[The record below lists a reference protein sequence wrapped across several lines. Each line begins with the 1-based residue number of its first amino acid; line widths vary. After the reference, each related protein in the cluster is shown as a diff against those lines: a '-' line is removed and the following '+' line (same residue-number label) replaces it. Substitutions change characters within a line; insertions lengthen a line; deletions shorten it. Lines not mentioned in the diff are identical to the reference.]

1 MNSRRLNIL
10 LVEDDEDDYVL
21 VRDLLSEIEA
31 WKFDLEW
38 VATYDAALEAF
49 QRNRHDV
56 CLIDYRL
63 GAHDGLELL
72 RRMGEGGSRV
82 PMIFLTGQGG
92 HEIDVEAMKA
102 GAANYLVKSQLD
114 SPLLE
119 RSIRYAIEH
128 AQTLE
133 VLRKALKFRLEFEGV
148 VGKSRAM
155 ERVMEL
161 VEKVADTDSSVV
173 IEGETGTGKELI
185 ARCLHRNSPRR
196 HQPFL
201 PINCGALPEHLLES
215 ELFGHERGS
224 FTGAYARKIGLLES
238 AQGGT
243 VLLDE
248 ISTLSPNLQVK
259 LLRVLQER
267 QVRRVGGQETIDIDI
282 RVISATNENLEEA
295 VTGGSF
301 RKDLYYRLNVITI
314 SLPPLRE
321 RVEDIPLLAEHFL
334 EGLNRERQRNVE
346 RISKEAMDILQG
358 YAWPGNVRE
367 LQNVIERAFS
377 LTDSGAIT
385 PSDLPAHLVRKG
397 LAVLPIDTRRP
408 FKEAKRVY
416 IEPFE
421 REYLTK
427 LLLECRGNVSRSAQ
441 RAGLDRS
448 SFQRLMKKYSIRS
461 EDYRDA

>member
-1 MNSRRLNIL
+1 LNIL

-21 VRDLLSEIEA
+21 VRDLLSEIEG

-38 VATYDAALEAF
+38 VATYDHALEAF
-49 QRNRHDV
+49 QRNQHDV

-63 GAHDGLELL
+63 GAHNGLELL
-72 RRMGEGGSRV
+72 RRMGESGSRI

-114 SPLLE
+114 SSLLE

-295 VTGGSF
+295 VAGGSF

-334 EGLNRERQRNVE
+334 EGLNRERQRHVE

-377 LTDSGAIT
+377 LTDSGTIT